1 MDDLKKVRES
11 KKDMEKE
18 KLELEL
24 EIQKLKLDIQK
35 KERDFENKLYVLYKD
50 TAPKEDA
57 FVNDDELGVA
67 ELRSL
72 KSKGKL
78 FKGTPF
84 LRRTAE
90 DKQRIKD
97 LENALEDKK

>member
-1 MDDLKKVRES
+1 
-11 KKDMEKE
+11 
-18 KLELEL
+18 
-24 EIQKLKLDIQK
+24 
-35 KERDFENKLYVLYKD
+35 
-50 TAPKEDA
+50 
-57 FVNDDELGVA
+57 VNDDVLGVA

-90 DKQRIKD
+90 DKQRIKE

>member
-1 MDDLKKVRES
+1 M
-11 KKDMEKE
+11 
-18 KLELEL
+18 
-24 EIQKLKLDIQK
+24 
-35 KERDFENKLYVLYKD
+35 
-50 TAPKEDA
+50 
-57 FVNDDELGVA
+57 NDDELGVA

-90 DKQRIKD
+90 DKSKIKD
-97 LENALEDKK
+97 LENELEDKK